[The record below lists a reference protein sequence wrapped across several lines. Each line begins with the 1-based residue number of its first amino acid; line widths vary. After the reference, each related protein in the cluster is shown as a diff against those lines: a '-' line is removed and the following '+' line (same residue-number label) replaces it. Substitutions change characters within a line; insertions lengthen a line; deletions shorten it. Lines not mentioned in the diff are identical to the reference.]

1 VTAGPAHPAND
12 RPLAGRVA
20 IVTGVSRRIGIGM
33 AVAKRLA
40 DLGADLFVTSWT
52 AHDQDQPWGADPGGM
67 EAVLAELRSRGADG
81 PRAAGEAGAS
91 GEAGAGGGVPEGRE
105 GAGSAADP
113 ASAGGPAGGRV
124 EHLEVDFLDPEAPER
139 VLAAAVA
146 AYGHVDVL
154 VCNHARSSA
163 GGLGEVT
170 AAELDA
176 SFAVNTR
183 AVLLLVQGFAA
194 RHDGRPG
201 GRVVL
206 FTSGQQ
212 LGPMAGELAYATSKA
227 ALAGITLSLA
237 DTLADQGITL
247 NTVNPGPTDTGYAD
261 PPVVERVARMFPAG
275 RWGTPDDAAR
285 LVAWLCTDDAAW
297 ITGQVINS
305 EGGFR
310 RVE

>member
-1 VTAGPAHPAND
+1 VTAGDPVPAPAG
-12 RPLAGRVA
+12 RPLSGRVA
-20 IVTGVSRRIGIGM
+20 LVTGVSRRVGIGM
-33 AVAKRLA
+33 AVSRRLA
-40 DLGADLFVTSWT
+40 DLGADLFLTSWT
-52 AHDQDQPWGADPGGM
+52 AHDRDQPWGADPGGM
-67 EAVLAELRSRGADG
+67 DAVLAEL
-81 PRAAGEAGAS
+81 
-91 GEAGAGGGVPEGRE
+91 GAGRE
-105 GAGSAADP
+105 T
-113 ASAGGPAGGRV
+113 RI
-124 EHLEVDFLDPEAPER
+124 EHLEADFLDPEAPGR

-163 GGLGEVT
+163 GGLGELT

-176 SFAVNTR
+176 CFAVNTR
-183 AVLLLVQGFAA
+183 AVLLLVQALAA
-194 RHDGRPG
+194 QHDGRPG

-212 LGPMAGELAYATSKA
+212 LGPMADELAYATSKA

-237 DTLADQGITL
+237 DTLADRGITV

-261 PPVVERVARMFPAG
+261 PPVLERVARRFPGG

-285 LVAWLCTDDAAW
+285 LVAWLCSDDGAW
-297 ITGQVINS
+297 VTGQIVNS

-310 RVE
+310 RFN

>member
-1 VTAGPAHPAND
+1 VTAGDPVPPAAG

-20 IVTGVSRRIGIGM
+20 LVTGVSRRIGIGM
-33 AVAKRLA
+33 AVARRLA

-52 AHDQDQPWGADPGGM
+52 AHDRDQPWGADPGGM
-67 EAVLAELRSRGADG
+67 DAVLAELR
-81 PRAAGEAGAS
+81 AA
-91 GEAGAGGGVPEGRE
+91 RE
-105 GAGSAADP
+105 T
-113 ASAGGPAGGRV
+113 RV
-124 EHLEVDFLDPEAPER
+124 EHLEADFLDPEAPDR

-146 AYGHVDVL
+146 AYDHVDML
-154 VCNHARSSA
+154 VCNHARSSD
-163 GGLGEVT
+163 GGLGALT

-176 SFAVNTR
+176 CFAVNTR
-183 AVLLLVQGFAA
+183 AVLLLVQAFAA
-194 RHDGRPG
+194 QHDERPG

-237 DTLADQGITL
+237 DTLADQGVTV
-247 NTVNPGPTDTGYAD
+247 NAVNPGPTDTGYAD
-261 PPVVERVARMFPAG
+261 PAVRERVARLFPAG
-275 RWGTPDDAAR
+275 RWGTPEDAAR
-285 LVAWLCTDDAAW
+285 LVAWLCTDEAAW

-310 RVE
+310 RFG

>member
-1 VTAGPAHPAND
+1 VTAAGPAHPATH

-20 IVTGVSRRIGIGM
+20 VVTGVSRRIGIGM
-33 AVAKRLA
+33 AVARRLA

-52 AHDQDQPWGADPGGM
+52 THDQEQPWGADPGGM
-67 EAVLAELRSRGADG
+67 EAVLAELRL
-81 PRAAGEAGAS
+81 
-91 GEAGAGGGVPEGRE
+91 
-105 GAGSAADP
+105 P
-113 ASAGGPAGGRV
+113 APGGRV
-124 EHLEVDFLDPEAPER
+124 EHLEMDFLDPEAPER
-139 VLAAAVA
+139 VLETAVA

-154 VCNHARSSA
+154 VCNHARSSEGDLA
-163 GGLGEVT
+163 EVT

-183 AVLLLVQGFAA
+183 AVLLLVKAFAA
-194 RHDGRPG
+194 RHDGRQG

-212 LGPMAGELAYATSKA
+212 LGPMNGELAYATSKA
-227 ALAGITLSLA
+227 ALAGITPTLA
-237 DTLADQGITL
+237 DTLADKGITV
-247 NTVNPGPTDTGYAD
+247 NTVNPGPTDTGYAS
-261 PPVVERVARMFPAG
+261 PPIVERVARLFPAG
-275 RWGTPDDAAR
+275 RWGTPEDAAR

-310 RVE
+310 RFG

>member
-1 VTAGPAHPAND
+1 MTAGDPAPPSSD

-20 IVTGVSRRIGIGM
+20 LVTGVSRRIGIGM
-33 AVAKRLA
+33 AVARRLA
-40 DLGADLFVTSWT
+40 SLGTDLFLTSWT
-52 AHDQDQPWGADPGGM
+52 QHDREQPWGADPGGT
-67 EAVLAELRSRGADG
+67 EAVLAEL
-81 PRAAGEAGAS
+81 
-91 GEAGAGGGVPEGRE
+91 GAGRGTRIQ
-105 GAGSAADP
+105 
-113 ASAGGPAGGRV
+113 
-124 EHLEVDFLDPEAPER
+124 HLVADFLDPEAPDR
-139 VLAAAVA
+139 ALAAATE

-163 GGLGEVT
+163 GGLGELT

-176 SFAVNTR
+176 CFAVNTR
-183 AVLLLVQGFAA
+183 AVLLLAQAFAA
-194 RHDGRPG
+194 QHDGRPG

-212 LGPMAGELAYATSKA
+212 LGPMPGELAYATSKG
-227 ALAGITLSLA
+227 ALAGITPSLA
-237 DTLADQGITL
+237 DVLADRGITV

-261 PPVVERVARMFPAG
+261 EPTRERLAGRFPAG
-275 RWGTPDDAAR
+275 RWGAPDDVAR

-310 RVE
+310 R